1 MKMIVFEMST
11 GSAQQTI
18 KGTVTGIDE
27 PNGTI
32 SIQRTVSG
40 TVGTNGA
47 AATDSYK
54 VKDGQLFSAVRLGE
68 RVAVSAETIGS
79 AKTITQLEKE

>member
-1 MKMIVFEMST
+1 MKMIVFGMST

-54 VKDGQLFSAVRLGE
+54 VKDGAVQCRAAWRKSSGFG
-68 RVAVSAETIGS
+68 RN
-79 AKTITQLEKE
+79 QRQR